1 MIFCKCLLIS
11 YFLTLFICLRE
22 KILFRNALLRL
33 KIDSDMSFEN
43 LLYAMVYERTYWIDN
58 SDGEITNRVL
68 YKIAKGAF
76 TKRDMYDIGTSTEGQ
91 KRRRAK
97 TNKKRFVRHLGQVK
111 VTLYIVVN

>member
-1 MIFCKCLLIS
+1 
-11 YFLTLFICLRE
+11 
-22 KILFRNALLRL
+22 
-33 KIDSDMSFEN
+33 MSFEN